1 MGILKLPI
9 SILLMNRI
17 YDLDISKLALLLTPT
32 FLRKERFSAW
42 IRCLVSPLNFV
53 YEKFLKYRVEDLYKL
68 EHTAQV
74 ISLEKIL
81 NDRFD
86 ISQRR
91 IEVGDIERKEP
102 FYIYSE
108 REIKPKYIH
117 SENENK
123 GKVYLYSEA
132 VSKAN
137 KYDFIVWL
145 PFDIWMR
152 EGTEVAFWKFRFYEM
167 EALIDFYKLAG
178 KRYMIAIKP

>member
-1 MGILKLPI
+1 MGILKSQTLI
-9 SILLMNRI
+9 SVMSRI
-17 YDLDISKLALLLTPT
+17 YNLNISKLALLLTPT
-32 FLRKERFSAW
+32 FLRKERFTAW
-42 IRCLVSPLNFV
+42 IRCLIAPLNFV
-53 YEKFLKYRVEDLYKL
+53 HEKFLKHRTEDLYKL

-74 ISLEKIL
+74 ISLEKVL

-86 ISQRR
+86 ISERR

-117 SENENK
+117 SEQENK

-145 PFDIWMR
+145 PYNIWMR

-178 KRYMIAIKP
+178 KRYVIAIKD